1 MEICSNICGNANMKH
16 GNMLKYLWKY
26 KYETWKAVKI
36 FVEKN
41 KYETWKSFKILV
53 EIQI

>member
-36 FVEKN
+36 FVEK
-41 KYETWKSFKILV
+41 K
-53 EIQI
+53 QI

>member
-1 MEICSNICGNANMKH
+1 MKYQ
-16 GNMLKYLWKY
+16 NMLEYLWKY